1 MNINS
6 NTNITGD
13 LIKEED
19 DVIEKFV
26 KETPYPNYEEM
37 VEKLDDH
44 IDLWSEYSEQNHIC
58 CKMIYENP
66 RNKKLIIEMGKKI
79 YVMGGM
85 QALTANHTVI
95 KYFSPYWKSSNI
107 IIKSQGRL
115 LEDYFQEVCD
125 EWIA

>member
-19 DVIEKFV
+19 AVIEKFV

-37 VEKLDDH
+37 VEKLDDY

-66 RNKKLIIEMGKKI
+66 RNKKLIIEMGKK
-79 YVMGGM
+79 YM
-85 QALTANHTVI
+85 QWEEY
-95 KYFSPYWKSSNI
+95 K
-107 IIKSQGRL
+107 R
-115 LEDYFQEVCD
+115 
-125 EWIA
+125 